1 MPPENLKVH
10 KALAKEAWTQT
21 TAKLAKR
28 NLNVQ
33 NKNKTR
39 LLLIILIFEYTELIY
54 IRTLSSLNICD
65 TFNPDSIFGNTCGF
79 GSSSHKTLFEA
90 ILISLDLLDV
100 RHGAFNM
107 KL

>member
-1 MPPENLKVH
+1 MY
-10 KALAKEAWTQT
+10 
-21 TAKLAKR
+21 
-28 NLNVQ
+28 
-33 NKNKTR
+33 KTR